1 MTEAEVIYSDTL
13 YHLPSPVTVVI
24 EKPWASIT
32 HDERIQLSKIL
43 NALKLG
49 IDRVRIIHQPSLDL
63 NKLVDSPRH
72 LIVFGLTLPGVNAY
86 EALTVSDKK
95 VVLAESLTSLLPDD
109 AAKKK
114 LWLALK
120 AMFGL

>member
-1 MTEAEVIYSDTL
+1 MTEAEVIFSDTL
-13 YHLPSPVTVVI
+13 YDLPSPVTVVI
-24 EKPWASIT
+24 EKPWTAIT
-32 HDERIQLSKIL
+32 LEERTQLSKIL

-49 IDRVRIIHQPSLDL
+49 IDRVRIIHQSSLDL
-63 NKLVDSPRH
+63 NMLVDSPSH
-72 LIVFGLTLPGVNAY
+72 VIVFGLSLSGVNPY

>member
-1 MTEAEVIYSDTL
+1 MTETELLFSDTL
-13 YHLPSPVTVVI
+13 FQLASPVTVVI
-24 EKPWASIT
+24 EKPWTALT
-32 HDERIQLSKIL
+32 PEERTQLSKIL

-49 IDRVRIIHQPSLDL
+49 IDRVRIIHQTALDL
-63 NKLVDSPRH
+63 NKLVDSPSH
-72 LIVFGLTLPGVNAY
+72 VIVFGLALPGVNPY
-86 EALTVSDKK
+86 ESLTVADKK

-114 LWLALK
+114 LWLALR

>member
-1 MTEAEVIYSDTL
+1 MTEAEVIFADTL
-13 YHLPSPVTVVI
+13 YDLPSPVTVVI
-24 EKPWASIT
+24 EKPWTVIT
-32 HDERIQLSKIL
+32 SEERTQLSKIL

-49 IDRVRIIHQPSLDL
+49 IDRVRIIHQASLDL
-63 NKLVDSPRH
+63 NKLVDSPSH
-72 LIVFGLTLPGVNAY
+72 VIVFGLALPGVNPY
-86 EALTVSDKK
+86 EALTVSNKK

>member
-13 YHLPSPVTVVI
+13 YQVSSPVTVII
-24 EKPWASIT
+24 EKPWTAIT
-32 HDERIQLSKIL
+32 PEERTQLSKIL

-49 IDRVRIIHQPSLDL
+49 IDRVRIIHQSSLDL
-63 NKLVDSPRH
+63 NKLVDSPSH
-72 LIVFGLTLPGVNAY
+72 VIVFGLTLAGVNPY
-86 EALTVSDKK
+86 ESLTVSDKK
-95 VVLAESLTSLLPDD
+95 VVLADSLTSLLPDD